1 MKPIGAHCEI
11 IPYMNADYNMSA
23 YISFGE
29 YNEETYCDSFGVP
42 DDKIFFYAEGEDGLK
57 SLMLMD
63 VCHPDDFTVLSY
75 ELEYQNA

>member
-42 DDKIFFYAEGEDGLK
+42 DDKIFFYADRK
-57 SLMLMD
+57 S
-63 VCHPDDFTVLSY
+63 VV
-75 ELEYQNA
+75 